1 MHVYNRNYTKINIFN
16 MSIPASESEIQ
27 NVFTVMETNMGKS
40 LDTMKHNVN
49 GLRAGRAI
57 PSLLDA
63 IRVEAYGNLTPLN
76 QLANISAPE
85 ARLLVVQVWDKSMLK
100 AVEKSIREA
109 DLGLNPVNDGNIIRV
124 PIPDL
129 TEQRRRELV
138 KKAAEYSEQT
148 KIAIRN
154 VRRDAM
160 DIIKKFEK
168 DKRISEDQLKILSD
182 KVQKITDIHT
192 KKADHLLDEKSKEI
206 MKI

>member
-1 MHVYNRNYTKINIFN
+1 

-27 NVFTVMETNMGKS
+27 SIFSVMEANMGKS
-40 LDTMKHNVN
+40 LDAMKHNVN

-63 IRVEAYGNLTPLN
+63 IRVEAYGSLTPLN
-76 QLANISAPE
+76 QLANVSAPE
-85 ARLLVVQVWDKSMLK
+85 ARLLVVQVWDKSMTK
-100 AVEKSIREA
+100 AVERSIREA

-129 TEQRRRELV
+129 TEERRRELV
-138 KKAAEYSEQT
+138 KKAGEYCEHT
-148 KIAIRN
+148 KVAIRN

-160 DIIKKFEK
+160 DVIKKFEK
-168 DKRISEDQLKILSD
+168 DKRISEDQLKTLSD

-192 KKADHLLDEKSKEI
+192 KKADDLLDEKSKEI

>member
-1 MHVYNRNYTKINIFN
+1 

-27 NVFTVMETNMGKS
+27 SIFTVMESNMGKS
-40 LDTMKHNVN
+40 LDTMKHNIN
-49 GLRAGRAI
+49 GLRAGRAV

-63 IRVEAYGNLTPLN
+63 IRVESYGNLTPLN
-76 QLANISAPE
+76 QLANVSAPE

-100 AVEKSIREA
+100 AIERSIREA

-138 KKAAEYSEQT
+138 KKASEYSEHT

-160 DIIKKFEK
+160 DIIKKF
-168 DKRISEDQLKILSD
+168 
-182 KVQKITDIHT
+182 
-192 KKADHLLDEKSKEI
+192 
-206 MKI
+206 